1 MTEEEAKVRADKA
14 VERLE
19 TIQRYARVSDRIDAY
34 KVQKGILPNLL
45 IHGGEYATLFL
56 HPEYESKWKGT
67 FYDKER
73 MFLSTT
79 LKDMHSLSKY
89 HYFAELGKRRPY
101 TFWILGYCDSASG
114 CDEGIKIHL
123 VDPYGEVLL
132 EPFAMPAD
140 MIMCYVGKM
149 LIVKIDFTPN
159 GAIPREVG
167 TLPFTLTERITE
179 GHPLFETLTED

>member
-1 MTEEEAKVRADKA
+1 MTEEEARVRADIA

-19 TIQRYARVSDRIDAY
+19 TIRRYAGVNERIDAY
-34 KVQKGILPNLL
+34 KLQKGILPHLI

-56 HPEYESKWKGT
+56 HPEYETKWKGT

-89 HYFAELGKRRPY
+89 HYFEELGKRRPY
-101 TFWILGYCDSASG
+101 TFSIIGYCDSASG
-114 CDEGIKIHL
+114 CEEGIRIHL
-123 VDPYGEVLL
+123 MDPYGEVALP
-132 EPFAMPAD
+132 PFAISTD

-149 LIVKIDFTPN
+149 LMVKLDFTPN
-159 GAIPREVG
+159 GVTPKEVA
-167 TLPFTLTERITE
+167 TLPFTLTEKIEE
-179 GHPLFETLTED
+179 GHPLFETLTE